1 MRFFYR
7 NNFDTHK
14 KVIRLFG
21 KKNADQYRLAIE
33 ITANITNAEMIL
45 NATINNTIANGLI
58 LIFFFLL
65 IVSAVLN
72 YILIVLSYI
81 IRAVLRL
88 PLSRFFKNSNRRTL
102 AMQEKR

>member
-1 MRFFYR
+1 
-7 NNFDTHK
+7 
-14 KVIRLFG
+14 
-21 KKNADQYRLAIE
+21 
-33 ITANITNAEMIL
+33 MIL

-72 YILIVLSYI
+72 YILIVLSYN

-88 PLSRFFKNSNRRTL
+88 SL
-102 AMQEKR
+102 